1 MILSWLIW
9 QETEENNDIKYLIEG
24 NPLNKK
30 AEERGA
36 RLEILKKRK
45 DEPIS
50 EIKAFP
56 YTGQY
61 LLYRR

>member
-36 RLEILKKRK
+36 RLEILKKKK

-56 YTGQY
+56 
-61 LLYRR
+61 